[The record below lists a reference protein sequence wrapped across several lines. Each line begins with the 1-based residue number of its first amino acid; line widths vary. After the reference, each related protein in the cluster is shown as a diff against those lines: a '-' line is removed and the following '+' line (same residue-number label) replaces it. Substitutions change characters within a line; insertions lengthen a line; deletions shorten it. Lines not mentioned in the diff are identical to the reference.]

1 MNAAGFP
8 LPLSPDTSGADAIFQ
23 ADYQRL
29 ACRTD
34 RQLMWLI
41 LFQWAAGIAAAI
53 WISPLSW
60 EGLGAHPNPDRFGAT
75 VVGGVF
81 VSLAVCLARWRPGRE
96 STRQALA
103 LSQMVISALFVHL
116 SGGRL
121 ETHFHELGSLAL
133 LSFYRDW
140 KVLATASAATAA
152 DHFARGALWP
162 ESIYGVLAAPTW
174 RAFEHVGWIIFEDI
188 FLLIS
193 IAQSVREMHKMAQRQ
208 AALEGANARVE
219 RTVARRTAELSLA
232 IANSEQARDALRL
245 LASAVEQSNDSIII
259 TDANLDR
266 PGPRIVFANSAYT
279 RLTGYTRE
287 EALGNSPRILQGP
300 RTDRAVLDRMRKCL
314 EQGEQFQGETVNY
327 HKDGTEF
334 DLEWQVTPVRN
345 PAHAIT
351 HFVAI
356 QRDISE
362 RKRLEAEIAQ
372 STKLET
378 VGKLAGGVAHEFNT
392 IMGAIIGQSEMLL
405 ADLPPDPC
413 LRKGATA
420 IRTAAERAAV
430 LTRQLLAYGRKQML
444 RPEIL
449 ALDAVLSGMTGAL
462 RNLLGRNIEVR
473 VLTGAGR
480 HTVKADAAQIEQVVI
495 NLAMNAI
502 DAMPNGGRLT
512 LETANET
519 LSPEDVG
526 GAADLPAGEY
536 VCLTVSDTGGG
547 MTNRVKAHL
556 FEPFFTT
563 KEVGRG
569 TGLGLSTCYGIIK
582 QSGGHIRVD
591 SELGEG
597 AIFKIYLP
605 RVDRP
610 ARKEAPAPPSALTR
624 GREMILLV
632 ESDPVLRE
640 STAAV
645 LKRSGYGVQ
654 TAGDAREALRAAAQ
668 MPVIDLLMTESVMPE
683 LSGAELCARLR
694 AERPTVKALFIVGR
708 ASGAGAWNQI
718 GYLQKPYNPA
728 LLLRRTRE
736 VLGGGAMIEETN
748 VQPASV

>member
-8 LPLSPDTSGADAIFQ
+8 LPPPSDASGVIFQ
-23 ADYQRL
+23 AEHQAL
-29 ACRTD
+29 AGRTD
-34 RQLMWLI
+34 RRLRWLMI
-41 LFQWAAGIAAAI
+41 LHWAAGLAVAGWMCSQAGGGWLGSHPHPNLFAAV
-53 WISPLSW
+53 
-60 EGLGAHPNPDRFGAT
+60 GLG
-75 VVGGVF
+75 
-81 VSLAVCLARWRPGRE
+81 
-96 STRQALA
+96 
-103 LSQMVISALFVHL
+103 
-116 SGGRL
+116 
-121 ETHFHELGSLAL
+121 GSL
-133 LSFYRDW
+133 
-140 KVLATASAATAA
+140 V
-152 DHFARGALWP
+152 FA
-162 ESIYGVLAAPTW
+162 E
-174 RAFEHVGWIIFEDI
+174 I

-193 IAQSVREMHKMAQRQ
+193 IRQGIREMRWMDERQ
-208 AALEGANARVE
+208 TSVH
-219 RTVARRTAELSLA
+219 
-232 IANSEQARDALRL
+232 EQAQDSLRL
-245 LASAVEQSNDSIII
+245 LASAVEQSKDAIII
-259 TDANLDR
+259 TDADLNR

-279 RLTGYTRE
+279 ILTGYTRE
-287 EALGNSPRILQGP
+287 EAVGKSPRILQGP
-300 RTDRAVLDRMRKCL
+300 RTDRAVLDRLRKCL
-314 EQGEQFQGETVNY
+314 EQGELFEGETVNY
-327 HKDGTEF
+327 RKDGTEF
-334 DLEWQVTPVRN
+334 DLEWQISPVRN
-345 PAHAIT
+345 SARKVT

-413 LRKGATA
+413 LRKGAAA

-462 RNLLGRNIEVR
+462 RNLLGGNIEVR

-480 HTVKADAAQIEQVVI
+480 HTVRADAIQIEQVVI

-502 DAMPNGGRLT
+502 DAMPHGGTLT

-519 LSPEDVG
+519 LSPEDAG
-526 GAADLPAGEY
+526 GIANLPAGEY
-536 VCLTVSDTGGG
+536 VCLTVSDTGAG

-582 QSGGHIRVD
+582 QSGGHIRVE

-654 TAGDAREALRAAAQ
+654 TAGDAIEALRAAAQ
-668 MPVIDLLMTESVMPE
+668 MSVIDLLMTESVMPE
-683 LSGAELCARLR
+683 MSGPELCARLR

-708 ASGAGAWNQI
+708 APDAGAWNQI
-718 GYLQKPYNPA
+718 GFLQKPYNPA

-736 VLGGGAMIEETN
+736 VLGAGATIEETSG
-748 VQPASV
+748 QPASV